1 MIRTFVNGRVLLCSA
16 LLALA
21 AASAVMAAGNAELD
35 HAQTDIGNVAS
46 LQRGAKLF
54 VNYCQGC
61 HGSQYMR
68 YSRLGEDL
76 DLTEEQIEEN
86 LIFSD
91 AKVGDVMLSAM
102 DPVDQEVWLG
112 AKAPDLS
119 VVSRSRG
126 VDWLYTYL
134 RQFYIDPSRPIG
146 WNNKAYPNANMPNVF
161 WEMQGV
167 RKAVYETHEND
178 EGVEETKLVGFEQ
191 VTEGTMTEEEFDQTM
206 LDLVSYLEYLGEPAK
221 LQRESLGIW
230 VLLYLALFTFVAYL
244 LKKEFW
250 KDVK

>member
-1 MIRTFVNGRVLLCSA
+1 MIRTVVKGRVLLCSA
-16 LLALA
+16 LLALV
-21 AASAVMAAGNAELD
+21 AASAAMAAGKAELD
-35 HAQTDIGNVAS
+35 HAQTDIGNVAA

-76 DLTEEQIEEN
+76 GLTEEQIEEN
-86 LIFSD
+86 LIFGD
-91 AKVGDVMLSAM
+91 AKVGDVILSAM
-102 DPVDQEVWLG
+102 DSVDQEVWLG

-119 VVSRSRG
+119 VVARSRG

-167 RKAVYETHEND
+167 RKAVYETHENED
-178 EGVEETKLVGFEQ
+178 GESETKLVGFEQ